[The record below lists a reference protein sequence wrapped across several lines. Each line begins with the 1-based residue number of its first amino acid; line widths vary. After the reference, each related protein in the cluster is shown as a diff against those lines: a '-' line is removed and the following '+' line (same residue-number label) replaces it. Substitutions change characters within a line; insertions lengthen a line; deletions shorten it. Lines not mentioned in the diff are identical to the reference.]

1 MCCLE
6 SSLDGFSH
14 GFVVPEL
21 VDGVVACDDYFFWP
35 DVDGPSLGLCQ
46 EAVAVSPYLEVVSKF
61 LTVEVVQDDVVFALV
76 PIPIPSIL
84 VLKNGSNMR

>member
-35 DVDGPSLGLCQ
+35 DF
-46 EAVAVSPYLEVVSKF
+46 LEG
-61 LTVEVVQDDVVFALV
+61 DV
-76 PIPIPSIL
+76 
-84 VLKNGSNMR
+84 GSEES